1 MKDGFVIYKSFYK
14 PISRLSDRQLGRL
27 FRAIFLYQLGEVVTV
42 EEDIE
47 MAFEF
52 FKNQFEIDESKYRGI
67 VERNRSNG
75 RKGGAPQGNG
85 NAKKEEQPKQ
95 PSGPQN
101 NPNNPVGPKQP
112 KTTHKEKDKEKEKD
126 YYNPILSDESIPP
139 SGEISGNGE
148 GNEAA
153 ILPEE
158 KKKSSAKKEK
168 TAFRPPSLQEVTD
181 YCKEKGYSV
190 NPWKFVNYYASNGW
204 MVGRNHMKDWRA
216 AVRSWESK
224 EHDYGGKD
232 SENKTCRGA
241 GGGVRQED
249 SLAQKDYSGSF

>member
-1 MKDGFVIYKSFYK
+1 
-14 PISRLSDRQLGRL
+14 
-27 FRAIFLYQLGEVVTV
+27 
-42 EEDIE
+42 

-52 FKNQFEIDESKYRGI
+52 FKNQFEIDESKYWGI

-85 NAKKEEQPKQ
+85 NAAKED
-95 PSGPQN
+95 
-101 NPNNPVGPKQP
+101 NPNNPVAPKTTQTTQWGPNNPVGAKQP
-112 KTTHKEKDKEKEKD
+112 SGGQTTQWGPNDPVGAKQPSGGQTTHKEKDKEKEKD

-139 SGEISGNGE
+139 SGENTEPGCGE
-148 GNEAA
+148 GKRDGRPA
-153 ILPEE
+153 LTEE

-168 TAFRPPSLQEVTD
+168 NAFRPPSLQEVTD

-204 MVGRNHMKDWRA
+204 MVGRNHMKDWKA

-232 SENKTCRGA
+232 SENKICRGV

>member
-95 PSGPQN
+95 PSGTQN
-101 NPNNPVGPKQP
+101 NPNNPVGAKQP

-126 YYNPILSDESIPP
+126 YTPILSDESIPP
-139 SGEISGNGE
+139 TDEKTEDSKGENG
-148 GNEAA
+148 A
-153 ILPEE
+153 IIPEE

-168 TAFRPPSLQEVTD
+168 KVFRPPSLQEVTE
-181 YCKEKGYSV
+181 YCTENNYTV

-204 MVGRNHMKDWRA
+204 KVGKNPMKDWKA
-216 AVRSWESK
+216 AVRS
-224 EHDYGGKD
+224 
-232 SENKTCRGA
+232 
-241 GGGVRQED
+241 
-249 SLAQKDYSGSF
+249 